1 MILIHGIDDN
11 RSYERYNELLNK
23 FRTSLIISNNK
34 IFTKNKKVSI
44 LKIQNIKQLIR
55 GSKWK
60 KTQNNFTFFQTF
72 YNQL

>member
-1 MILIHGIDDN
+1 MKFVFAKNNEKINYYDFIIHGIDDN

-44 LKIQNIKQLIR
+44 FKN
-55 GSKWK
+55 SKY
-60 KTQNNFTFFQTF
+60 QAI
-72 YNQL
+72 NQEE